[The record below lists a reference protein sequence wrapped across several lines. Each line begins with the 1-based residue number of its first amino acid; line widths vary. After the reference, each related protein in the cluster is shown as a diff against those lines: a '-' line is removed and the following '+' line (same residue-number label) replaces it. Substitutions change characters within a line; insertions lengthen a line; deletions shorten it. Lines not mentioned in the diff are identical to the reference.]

1 MSVHLK
7 LLCSE
12 AIRLLM
18 IKKNNKLWASLAVAA
33 LIVAITVFST
43 KWPAKSKPLG
53 NEYSC
58 QIYNYDTYKLLSG
71 ALVDGVIPRVSFNP
85 SHRFSDEFNFVYD
98 PASGSYLICETILDQ
113 DMYLCIT
120 SDKKLS
126 LTSSSD
132 DYGCRWNVEK
142 VGNTMY
148 YMIVSAETGDAIA
161 LENSLDAV
169 LVPYD
174 MENTDAYV
182 RFQ

>member
-1 MSVHLK
+1 MV
-7 LLCSE
+7 
-12 AIRLLM
+12 
-18 IKKNNKLWASLAVAA
+18 KKNNKLWAYLAVAA
-33 LIVAITVFST
+33 LIVAITVFSI
-43 KWPAKSKPLG
+43 KRPDKSKPLG

-58 QIYNYDTYKLLSG
+58 HVYNYDTFKLLSG
-71 ALVDGVIPRVSFNP
+71 ALVDGVVPRVSFNP
-85 SHRFSDEFNFVYD
+85 GNRFSDEFNFVYD
-98 PASGSYLICETILDQ
+98 EDSESYLIYETILGQ

-120 SDKKLS
+120 SDQKLS

-132 DYGCRWNVEK
+132 DYGCRWNVAK

-148 YMIVSAETGDAIA
+148 YMIFSADTGDAIA

-174 MENTDAYV
+174 IENTDAYV

>member
-1 MSVHLK
+1 MV
-7 LLCSE
+7 
-12 AIRLLM
+12 
-18 IKKNNKLWASLAVAA
+18 KKNNKLCAYLAVAA
-33 LIVAITVFST
+33 LIVAITVFSI
-43 KWPAKSKPLG
+43 KWPDKSKPLG

-58 QIYNYDTYKLLSG
+58 HVYNYDTFKLLSG
-71 ALVDGVIPRVSFNP
+71 ALVDGVVPRVSFNP
-85 SHRFSDEFNFVYD
+85 GNRFSDEFNFVYD
-98 PASGSYLICETILDQ
+98 EDSESYLIYETILGQ

-120 SDKKLS
+120 SDQKLS

-132 DYGCRWNVEK
+132 DYGCRWNVAK

-148 YMIVSAETGDAIA
+148 YMIFSADTGDAIA

-174 MENTDAYV
+174 IENTDAYV

>member
-1 MSVHLK
+1 MV
-7 LLCSE
+7 
-12 AIRLLM
+12 
-18 IKKNNKLWASLAVAA
+18 KKNNKLLAYLAVAA
-33 LIVAITVFST
+33 LIVGITVFSI
-43 KWPAKSKPLG
+43 KWPDKSKPLG

-58 QIYNYDTYKLLSG
+58 HVYNYDTFKLLSG
-71 ALVDGVIPRVSFNP
+71 ALVDGVVPRVSFNP
-85 SHRFSDEFNFVYD
+85 GSRFSDEFNFVYD
-98 PASGSYLICETILDQ
+98 EDSGSYLIYETILGQ

-120 SDKKLS
+120 SDQKLS

-132 DYGCRWNVEK
+132 DYGCRWNVAK

-148 YMIVSAETGDAIA
+148 YMIFSADTGDAIA

>member
-1 MSVHLK
+1 M
-7 LLCSE
+7 
-12 AIRLLM
+12 
-18 IKKNNKLWASLAVAA
+18 
-33 LIVAITVFST
+33 
-43 KWPAKSKPLG
+43 
-53 NEYSC
+53 
-58 QIYNYDTYKLLSG
+58 
-71 ALVDGVIPRVSFNP
+71 IPRVSFNP
-85 SHRFSDEFNFVYD
+85 SNRFSDEFNFVYD

-174 MENTDAYV
+174 MDNTDAYV